1 MNSVCTI
8 FCTGVILKTIQLNNL
23 YNDSKTFVD
32 MPLKYSPD
40 IVMEN
45 FLKLPNATTKEGPS
59 KKVLKEFLADNFSP
73 VGSDLIPYQFSDWQE
88 EPPFLNQL
96 KDNKTFFDFAKAINK
111 IWLELGRKAIDDV
124 KDNPS
129 HHTLL
134 YTPNPIVVPG
144 GRFRESYYWDTY
156 WIVKGLIVSDMLLT
170 ARGVVENLLYFVE
183 RYGKVPNGGRIY
195 YLTRSQPPLLSEM
208 VRIVYEA
215 LVKNEE
221 GEENVSSIA
230 FLTKAVPLLDK
241 EYMFWKNNRTSSNN
255 QYEPL
260 STYNADTEE
269 PRPESYR
276 EDYLLANDNS
286 KANFSKSERE
296 KLYKNI
302 AAAAESGWD
311 FSSRWF
317 RDNNIGLASITTT
330 SIIPVDL
337 NAYLFKFEIN
347 MYMFKKILNY
357 NIADFNKYLKLANA
371 RYLAMEQYLWNEKYN
386 QWMDFDM
393 ATANHTE
400 SIAASNFIPLSTFS
414 NLDTTMLATIK
425 INNSHI
431 ERAFHAFRESGLVG
445 IAGIKATTVSN
456 TKQQWDSPNAWAPMV
471 DIIVESLVKFV
482 KVDGAKNVGFKLAS
496 QWLATN
502 LIAYQKNKFMYEKY
516 NADEIGVG
524 GDGGEYVPQLGFG
537 WSNGVALVFIN
548 ELWFS
553 KM

>member
-1 MNSVCTI
+1 MS
-8 FCTGVILKTIQLNNL
+8 
-23 YNDSKTFVD
+23 
-32 MPLKYSPD
+32 
-40 IVMEN
+40 
-45 FLKLPNATTKEGPS
+45 
-59 KKVLKEFLADNFSP
+59 
-73 VGSDLIPYQFSDWQE
+73 
-88 EPPFLNQL
+88 
-96 KDNKTFFDFAKAINK
+96 
-111 IWLELGRKAIDDV
+111 
-124 KDNPS
+124 
-129 HHTLL
+129 
-134 YTPNPIVVPG
+134 
-144 GRFRESYYWDTY
+144 
-156 WIVKGLIVSDMLLT
+156 
-170 ARGVVENLLYFVE
+170 ARL
-183 RYGKVPNGGRIY
+183 
-195 YLTRSQPPLLSEM
+195 
-208 VRIVYEA
+208 
-215 LVKNEE
+215 
-221 GEENVSSIA
+221 
-230 FLTKAVPLLDK
+230 
-241 EYMFWKNNRTSSNN
+241 
-255 QYEPL
+255 
-260 STYNADTEE
+260 
-269 PRPESYR
+269 
-276 EDYLLANDNS
+276 

-347 MYMFKKILNY
+347 MYMFKKILKY
-357 NIADFNKYLKLANA
+357 NIADSNKYLKLANA